1 MRDEDSRNLILAIV
15 LSVIVFVAWTYFYA
29 APQAQREAELA
40 AQQQAAQPVDP
51 ARPNLPLPS
60 DGGMAPGAPAL
71 SLAPGGGPTASRD
84 AAVAAAPRLPISTTS
99 KEGSI
104 NLRGA
109 RIDDLILKD
118 YRETPAPDSDPI
130 VLLSPT
136 GSANPYY
143 AEFGWIA
150 GGEVPGGV
158 PGSQTVWETDAE
170 ALTPESPVTLTW
182 TNEAGIV
189 FERVVS
195 VDSDALFTIEDRAFN
210 TTGEPITLFPYGL
223 VSRHGMP
230 DVLGYFVIH
239 EGFIGVLGEEGLQE
253 WGYDDVVEADA
264 LRAGVTGEAWRD
276 VAGGWVGITDKYWAT
291 AIVPDQETSFTG
303 RYTAETAGGLPTFQA
318 DALGA
323 ARVVAPGETATSTK
337 RLFAGAKEV
346 DVVDGYA
353 EAFGI
358 RQFDLLIDWGWF
370 YFITKPMFYAL
381 DFFFGLLGN
390 FGVAILIVTVLLKIL
405 FLPLANKSYASM
417 AKMKAVQPE
426 MVAIRERYGEDR
438 MKQQQELME
447 LYKREKINPVAG
459 CWPVLIQIP
468 VFFALYKVLF
478 VTIEMRHAPFFGWVQ
493 DLAAPDPTSIFN
505 LFGLLPFST
514 PALLTVGVW
523 PLVMGL
529 TMFVQMKMNP
539 EPPDPVQKAVFTWM
553 PVIFT
558 FMLAS
563 FPAGL
568 VIYWAWNNFLSV
580 LQQGFIMRRHGV
592 KIELW
597 DNLKKMLSGRR
608 AAAKGG

>member
-15 LSVIVFVAWTYFYA
+15 LSVIVFVGWTYFYA
-29 APQAQREAELA
+29 APQAQREADLA
-40 AQQQAAQPVDP
+40 AQQQAAQAVDP

-60 DGGMAPGAPAL
+60 DGGVAPGAPTQTV
-71 SLAPGGGPTASRD
+71 APGTNLPATRE
-84 AAVAAAPRLPISTTS
+84 AAIAAAPRIPISTPS

-118 YRETPAPDSDPI
+118 YQETTDPDSDPI
-130 VLLSPT
+130 VLLSPSN
-136 GSANPYY
+136 SANPYY
-143 AEFGWIA
+143 AEFGWVG
-150 GGEVPGGV
+150 GGEVPGGL
-158 PGSQTVWETDAE
+158 PDSQTVWQTNDE
-170 ALTPESPVTLTW
+170 ALTPATPVTLTFV
-182 TNEAGIV
+182 NEAGLT
-189 FERVVS
+189 FERTIT
-195 VDSDALFTIEDRAFN
+195 VDEDALFTVEDRVLN
-210 TTGEPITLFPYGL
+210 ETGAPVTLYPYGL
-223 VSRHGMP
+223 VSRHGVPNVM
-230 DVLGYFVIH
+230 GYFVLH

-253 WGYDDVVEADA
+253 WGYDDVAEAERLSA
-264 LRAGVTGEAWRD
+264 NVTGESWA
-276 VAGGWVGITDKYWAT
+276 AETGGWVGITDKYWAT
-291 AIVPDQETSFTG
+291 AIVPDQDTAFTG
-303 RYTAETAGGLPTFQA
+303 RFTSEASGGSPVFQA

-323 ARVVAPGETATSTK
+323 ARTLAAGEELVSTK

-353 EAFGI
+353 EAFDI

-381 DFFFGLLGN
+381 DFFFTMFGN
-390 FGVAILIVTVLLKIL
+390 FGVAILIVTVILKL
-405 FLPLANKSYASM
+405 FFLPLANKSYASM

-426 MVAIRERYGEDR
+426 MMAIRDRYGDDR

-478 VTIEMRHAPFFGWVQ
+478 VTIEMRHAPFFGWIQ

-505 LFGLLPFST
+505 LFGLIPWET
-514 PALLTVGVW
+514 PALLTVGIW
-523 PLVMGL
+523 PILMGV

-568 VIYWAWNNFLSV
+568 VIYWAWNNLLSV

-597 DNLKKMLSGRR
+597 DNIKKMLGAGR
-608 AAAKGG
+608 AAAKG

>member
-40 AQQQAAQPVDP
+40 AQRAELSAQEAPQ
-51 ARPNLPLPS
+51 PNLPLPT
-60 DGGMAPGAPAL
+60 DGGLAPGAPAPSL
-71 SLAPGGGPTASRD
+71 SPGGVPAATRE
-84 AAVAAAPRLPISTTS
+84 AAVAAAPRLPISTPS

-118 YRETPAPDSDPI
+118 YRETPDPSSAPI

-143 AEFGWIA
+143 AEFGWI
-150 GGEVPGGV
+150 GSGEVPGGL
-158 PGSQTVWETDAE
+158 PDAQTVWETDAQ
-170 ALTPESPVTLTW
+170 ALTPTSPATLTW

-189 FERVVS
+189 FERIVS
-195 VDSDALFTIEDRAFN
+195 VDEDALFTIEDRALN
-210 TTGEPITLFPYGL
+210 ATGEPITLFPYGL

-239 EGFIGVLGEEGLQE
+239 EGFIGVLGDAGLQE
-253 WGYDDVVEADA
+253 WSYDNVLDADR
-264 LRAGVTGEAWRD
+264 LRQGVSGEVWRD
-276 VAGGWVGITDKYWAT
+276 VVGGGWVGITDKYWAT
-291 AIVPDQETSFTG
+291 AIVPDQDSAFTG
-303 RYTAETAGGLPTFQA
+303 RYTAESAGGPPVFQA
-318 DALGA
+318 DSLGA
-323 ARVVAPGETATSTK
+323 ARIVAPGETATSTK
-337 RLFAGAKEV
+337 RLFAGAKQV

-353 EAFGI
+353 DTFGI

-381 DFFFGLLGN
+381 DFFFKMFGN

-426 MVAIRERYGEDR
+426 MMAIRERYGDDR
-438 MKQQQELME
+438 MKQQQELMD
-447 LYKREKINPVAG
+447 LYKREKINPIAG

-493 DLAAPDPTSIFN
+493 DLAAPDPTSLFN

-523 PLVMGL
+523 PILMGL

-539 EPPDPVQKAVFTWM
+539 EPPDPIQKAVFTWM

-597 DNLKKMLSGRR
+597 DNIKKMLGGGR
-608 AAAKGG
+608 AAAKG